1 MVGGLYTAT
10 SKDDF
15 AVKSRISMIERYVQL
30 VGKTI
35 LDIGCGNGIY
45 TVEIAKKAK
54 YVVGVDCNKEFL
66 KMAIEY
72 AKKENVNN
80 VDFIVSFAE
89 NFSLK
94 QKFDI
99 AIMIE
104 VLEHVESE
112 ILTLKKYISTSK

>member
-15 AVKSRISMIERYVQL
+15 AVKSRILMIEKYVQL